1 MVNRESLPLVV
12 GLILPIFLVITIML
26 YFYGYDI
33 TEFFRKIDIMYYI
46 IILPVA
52 LGFTAGVIKYMK
64 PS

>member
-12 GLILPIFLVITIML
+12 GLILPIFLVVTIML

>member
-12 GLILPIFLVITIML
+12 GLILPIFLVLTIML